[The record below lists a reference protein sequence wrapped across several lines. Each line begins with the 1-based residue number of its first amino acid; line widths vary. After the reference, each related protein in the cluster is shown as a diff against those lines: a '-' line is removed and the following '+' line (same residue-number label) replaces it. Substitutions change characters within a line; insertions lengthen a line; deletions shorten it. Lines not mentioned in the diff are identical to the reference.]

1 IMYKTSWILNRLIHT
16 HSGVSKHRVSRA
28 LLLLQQSA
36 ESQIRLW
43 PLHFTLHGILVLVL
57 SSQYIIS
64 HVIGEKTLECVP
76 RKRERERVW
85 ELCSKCLTRMP
96 VQYVIEEWDFRD
108 LTLKTKPPVVI
119 PRPETEVKNFSDFLD
134 KHGLCVGCGSGAI
147 SLSLLRSIPQLRVFA
162 LDQSQTAVC
171 LTMENANRLGL
182 QDRLDVHHL
191 DVIKDADVILSKC
204 KPVDFLV
211 GNPPYLLSQDMDT
224 LQTEILGFEDNS
236 ALDGLSVI
244 CLILALSSKL
254 LTQRVYLELAPYH
267 PPVIQQLIEE
277 MRLGLL
283 YLETRC
289 DLTNRSGSSK
299 KGEYEVI

>member
-1 IMYKTSWILNRLIHT
+1 
-16 HSGVSKHRVSRA
+16 
-28 LLLLQQSA
+28 
-36 ESQIRLW
+36 
-43 PLHFTLHGILVLVL
+43 ILVLVL

-64 HVIGEKTLECVP
+64 HVLGEKILECVP

-119 PRPETEVKNFSDFLD
+119 PRPETEELVSLVLEDL
-134 KHGLCVGCGSGAI
+134 GLMQEESHTTDLRSLEVGCGSGAI

-289 DLTNRSGSSK
+289 DLTNRPRFCILQK
-299 KGEYEVI
+299 KGEDEVI